1 MLIVLN
7 PYVHQAKINKA
18 VAEAGDALKPDV
30 VRIRYSFDEDWSGSP
45 AVFFKVVLSDEASHI
60 DRLGEAAERVRT
72 TVLDDLKPYELGLE
86 AYFNFRSASE
96 QAELQEEAWS

>member
-1 MLIVLN
+1 MAIVLN
-7 PYVHQAKINKA
+7 PYVHQGKIDGV
-18 VAEAGDALKPDV
+18 VAEAGEALKPNV

-60 DRLGEAAERVRT
+60 DHLRKAAERVRT
-72 TVLDDLKPYELGLE
+72 TVLDDLKPYELGME

-96 QAELQEEAWS
+96 QAELQDEAWS

>member
-1 MLIVLN
+1 MPIVQN
-7 PYVHQAKINKA
+7 PYVHQGKIDKA
-18 VAEAGDALKPDV
+18 VVEASDALKRDV
-30 VRIRYSFDEDWSGSP
+30 VRIRYSFRDDWSGST
-45 AVFFKVVLSDEASHI
+45 AVFFRVVLSDEASHI
-60 DRLGEAAERVRT
+60 DHLGKAAERVRT